1 MSTFFRIA
9 VYLTFAMIVFNLVI
23 AFIGS
28 LSIFPVSGELGTGLM
43 EESNALSRLTGLTG
57 GMEAV
62 WFIGTS
68 LLGLASAALAI
79 ATKSLVPIGLYIFG
93 EVFWTAWIRSSL
105 ILSSPSLQIPGE
117 FLAIFFI
124 CMMFLFI
131 AAIIGMMAGS
141 G

>member
-9 VYLTFAMIVFNLVI
+9 VYLSFAMIVFNLVL

-28 LSIFPVSGELGTGLM
+28 LNAFPVSGDIGTGTIG
-43 EESNALSRLTGLTG
+43 ESNALTRLTGLTG
-57 GMEAV
+57 GMEGV
-62 WFIGTS
+62 WLVVTS

-79 ATKSLVPIGLYIFG
+79 ATRSIVPIGLYIFG
-93 EVFWTAWIRSSL
+93 EVFWTAWIRSNI
-105 ILSSPSLQIPGE
+105 ILSSTTLQIPGE
-117 FLAIFFI
+117 FLGIFFI

-131 AAIIGMMAGS
+131 AAVIGMLTGS